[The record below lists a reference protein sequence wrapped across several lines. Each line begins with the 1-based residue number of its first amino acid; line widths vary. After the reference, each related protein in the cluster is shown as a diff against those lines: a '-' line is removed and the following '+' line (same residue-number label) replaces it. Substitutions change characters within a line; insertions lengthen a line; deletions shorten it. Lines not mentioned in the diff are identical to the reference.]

1 MGNDSHRIPPMT
13 LNNSL
18 YRRASFILGAAGAS
32 QFPDDIGAEA
42 AFAGRSNAGK
52 SSALNTIADQRSL
65 ARVSKSPGRTQQI
78 NFFEVDAT
86 RRLVDLPGYGYAKAA
101 ASVRK
106 QWDKLMSDY
115 FQARQSLKG
124 VVLISDIRR
133 SLGEGDKHM
142 LAYCLSLNLPVHILL
157 SKADKLS
164 RGAASAAKLTMQ
176 QAVKALAS
184 ERSLP
189 VELVSIQLFSSLKK
203 TGLAEATAQLDQWL
217 LDDSERNESK

>member
-1 MGNDSHRIPPMT
+1 MSINK
-13 LNNSL
+13 SL
-18 YRRASFILGAAGAS
+18 YRRAQFVLGAAGAS
-32 QFPDDIGAEA
+32 QFPEDVGAEA

-78 NFFEVDAT
+78 NFFEVDAA
-86 RRLVDLPGYGYAKAA
+86 RRLVDLPGYGYAKTP

-115 FQARQSLKG
+115 FQSRQSLKG

-133 SLGEGDKHM
+133 PIGEGDQHM
-142 LAYCLSLNLPVHILL
+142 LAYCLSINLPVHILL

-164 RGAASAAKLTMQ
+164 RGAGSAARLQAQ
-176 QAVKALAS
+176 QSVKKMAS
-184 ERSLP
+184 EQSLSA
-189 VELVSIQLFSSLKK
+189 ELVSMQLFSSLKK
-203 TGLAEATAQLDQWL
+203 TGLAEAITQLDKWL
-217 LDDSERNESK
+217 LNEDELELIYGKDK